1 MKTALTAIFAATGII
16 LCASCQSSPPT
27 VPDSGRVVVE
37 PRGSESNT
45 KSWNTIQKSEG
56 DAQLGPLSNMRR

>member
-1 MKTALTAIFAATGII
+1 MKNAFTAILAATGIL

-37 PRGSESNT
+37 PRGSENNT
-45 KSWNTIQKSEG
+45 KSWNTIQKGEG
-56 DAQLGPLSNMRR
+56 DALLGPLSNVRR